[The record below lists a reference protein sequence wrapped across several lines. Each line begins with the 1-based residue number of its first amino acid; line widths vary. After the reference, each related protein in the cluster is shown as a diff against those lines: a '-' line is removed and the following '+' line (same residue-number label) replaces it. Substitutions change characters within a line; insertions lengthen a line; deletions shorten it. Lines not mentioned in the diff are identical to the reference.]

1 MRALRAIAAIALCL
15 AAPATILAGQSPLIQ
30 PAELKPIVS
39 QVRLVDVRAGEE
51 FAKGHIPGAVRLPT
65 DRLDDSAQNR
75 EGLPISVEAAAA
87 VFRELGIDPQT
98 NVVVYD
104 GRGGLQ
110 AARFFYVAEFFGHTH
125 VRVLDGG
132 WEAWLAE
139 GGPQE
144 TETRTAAPGHF
155 QPRPHPERIAT
166 AEWIQARP
174 GAGAGTPV
182 IIDART
188 ADEYAGK
195 RVAAG
200 ARGGHIPGAINIDWQ
215 TTVTGKGGGRMKS
228 PEELKSI
235 MQAAGVDRSREAV
248 VYCGIGMRA
257 SYLYLVL
264 RALGFT
270 RVRNYDAAWVE
281 WGGRADL
288 PIER

>member
-39 QVRLVDVRAGEE
+39 QVRLVDARAGEE
-51 FAKGHIPGAVRLPT
+51 FAKGHIPGAVRLSV
-65 DRLDDSAQNR
+65 DRLDDPAQNR
-75 EGLPISVEAAAA
+75 EGLPISVEAGAA

-104 GRGGLQ
+104 GRGGLP
-110 AARFFYVAEFFGHTH
+110 AARFFYVAEFFGHMH

-139 GGPQE
+139 GGPRE
-144 TETRTAAPGHF
+144 TETRTVAPGHF

-195 RVAAG
+195 RVAPG

-248 VYCGIGMRA
+248 VYCGIGVRA

-264 RALGFT
+264 RTLGFT
-270 RVRNYDAAWVE
+270 RVRNYDAAWDE
-281 WGGRADL
+281 WGGHADL

>member
-15 AAPATILAGQSPLIQ
+15 AAPATILAGQSFLIQ

-51 FAKGHIPGAVRLPT
+51 FAKGHIPGAVRLSL
-65 DRLDDSAQNR
+65 DRLDDAARNR
-75 EGLPISVEAAAA
+75 EGLPIPVEAAAA
-87 VFRELGIDPQT
+87 VFRELGIDSQT
-98 NVVVYD
+98 EVVVCD
-104 GRGGLQ
+104 GRGGPQ

-132 WEAWLAE
+132 WQAWLAE
-139 GGPQE
+139 AGPQE
-144 TETRTAAPGHF
+144 TETRTVAPGHF

-166 AEWIQARP
+166 AEWIQTRL

-182 IIDART
+182 IIDVRT
-188 ADEYAGK
+188 ADEYSGK
-195 RVAAG
+195 GLAPG
-200 ARGGHIPGAINIDWQ
+200 ARAGHIPGAINIDWR
-215 TTVTGKGGGRMKS
+215 TTVTGQGGGRMKS

-264 RALGFT
+264 RTLGFT
-270 RVRNYDAAWVE
+270 RVRNYDAAWAE

-288 PIER
+288 SIER

>member
-30 PAELKPIVS
+30 PAELKPMVS
-39 QVRLVDVRAGEE
+39 KVRLVDVRAGEE
-51 FAKGHIPGAVRLPT
+51 FAKGHIPGAVRLSI

-87 VFRELGIDPQT
+87 IFRELGIDPQT

-104 GRGGLQ
+104 GRGGPQ

-132 WEAWLAE
+132 WPAWLAE
-139 GGPQE
+139 EGPQE
-144 TETRTAAPGHF
+144 TEPRAMPPGRF

-166 AEWIQARP
+166 AEWIQARL
-174 GAGAGTPV
+174 GAGAGKPV

-195 RVAAG
+195 RVAPG
-200 ARGGHIPGAINIDWQ
+200 ARGGHIPGAIHIDWQ
-215 TTVTGKGGGRMKS
+215 TTVTGQGGGRMKS

-235 MQAAGVDRSREAV
+235 MQAAGVDLNREAV

-264 RALGFT
+264 RALGNT
-270 RVRNYDAAWVE
+270 KVRNYDAAWDE

>member
-15 AAPATILAGQSPLIQ
+15 AAPATILADQSPLIQ

-65 DRLDDSAQNR
+65 DRLDDASRNR
-75 EGLPISVEAAAA
+75 EGLPIPVEAAAA

-104 GRGGLQ
+104 GRGGPP

-139 GGPQE
+139 EGPQE
-144 TETRTAAPGHF
+144 TEPRTVAPGHF

-174 GAGAGTPV
+174 GAGADRPV

-195 RVAAG
+195 RVAPG
-200 ARGGHIPGAINIDWQ
+200 ARGGHIPGAVHIDWQ
-215 TTVTGKGGGRMKS
+215 TTVTGQGGGRMKS
-228 PEELKSI
+228 PEELNSI

-270 RVRNYDAAWVE
+270 RVRNYDAAWAE

-288 PIER
+288 SIER

>member
-30 PAELKPIVS
+30 PAELKPMVS
-39 QVRLVDVRAGEE
+39 KVRLVDVRAGEE
-51 FAKGHIPGAVRLPT
+51 FAKGHIPGAVRLSLE
-65 DRLDDSAQNR
+65 RLDDSAQNR

-87 VFRELGIDPQT
+87 IFRELGIDPQT

-104 GRGGLQ
+104 GRGGPQ

-132 WEAWLAE
+132 WQAWLAE

-144 TETRTAAPGHF
+144 TEPRAVAPGKF

-166 AEWIQARP
+166 AEWIQARL
-174 GAGAGTPV
+174 GAGAGKPV

-195 RVAAG
+195 RVAPG
-200 ARGGHIPGAINIDWQ
+200 ARGGHIPGAIHIDWQ
-215 TTVTGKGGGRMKS
+215 TTVTGQGGGRMKS
-228 PEELKSI
+228 PEELNSI
-235 MQAAGVDRSREAV
+235 MQAAGVDRGREAV
-248 VYCGIGMRA
+248 VYCGIGLRA

-270 RVRNYDAAWVE
+270 RVRNYDAAWDE